1 MWASPTADSR
11 MAPLREER
19 EKSVLA
25 LAHRHGMTLGPLEV
39 KKRMDGTMADKS
51 SVEFSEREA
60 LFFHSTGRPGKIEII
75 ASKPMATQR
84 DLSLAYSPGV
94 AVPVRAIAEDPATAY
109 DYTAKGNLVAVIS
122 NGTAILGL
130 GNLGA
135 LASKPVMEGKAVL
148 FKRFADVDSIDIEL
162 KTEDVDKFIDAVE
175 LMEPTFGGIN
185 LEDIKAPECFIIE
198 QTLKERMNIPV
209 FHDDQHGTAIIAAAG
224 VINAAML
231 TGRDLKDMKVVVNG
245 AGAASISCTE
255 LIKAIGVLHNNVI
268 MCDSKGV
275 IYQGRTEGM
284 NQWKSAHAV
293 KTDART
299 LGEAIKG
306 ADVFLGLSVAG
317 AVSQDMVKA
326 MAPRPIIFAMANPDP
341 EITPPDV
348 LEVRPDAIVAT
359 GRSDYANQVNNVLGF
374 PFIFRGALDVR
385 ATTINEPMKVAAA
398 HAIAELAREQV
409 PEEVAKAYGRSHS
422 FGPDYIIPAPFDP
435 RLMEVVPA
443 AVAQAAMESGV
454 AQKPIGDMAVYRQS
468 LKGRLNP
475 TTSVLTTA
483 YEVAKANP
491 KRVVFAEAEEEV
503 VLRAA
508 IQFRDLGYGIPVL
521 VGRQNV
527 IEKLQALGVRD
538 PESFELHN
546 SVNSPLVP
554 DMVDALY
561 KRLQRR
567 GYLRRDC
574 ERMVNR
580 DRNIFGALLV
590 TMGVADAMITG
601 MTRPFAQTLREVK
614 RVMDPAPGRTPFGI
628 HVVIS
633 KDKTVFL
640 ADTTVNERPSACEL
654 ADIAEG
660 TAAVARRMGHE
671 PRLAFLSYSNFG
683 NPPGAHLENMR
694 DAIKVLDNREVD
706 FEYEGEMAAD
716 VALNPTVMKN
726 YPFSRL
732 SGPANVLVMPGLQSA
747 NISAKLLREIGG
759 STTIGPMLVGMD
771 KSVQI
776 ATMSS
781 NASELLTLAVL
792 ASAGVAL

>member
-1 MWASPTADSR
+1 
-11 MAPLREER
+11 
-19 EKSVLA
+19 
-25 LAHRHGMTLGPLEV
+25 MTLGPLEV

-628 HVVIS
+628 HVIIS

-640 ADTTVNERPSACEL
+640 ADTTVNERPSATEL

-660 TAAVARRMGHE
+660 TAAVARRMGHD
-671 PRLAFLSYSNFG
+671 PRVAFLSYSNFG

-694 DAIKVLDNREVD
+694 EAIKVLDKRDVD

-759 STTIGPMLVGMD
+759 STMIGPMLVGMD